1 MLIFL
6 SACLIASP
14 TTCKEERVNW
24 SYEESNY
31 MVCVVQSQAALAEWQ
46 TSHPEWRVTRW
57 KCVARNAVPTDL

>member
-1 MLIFL
+1 MLILL

-31 MVCVVQSQAALAEWQ
+31 FGCVVQSQAVLAEWQ